1 MKTKLY
7 IIIISLSMGLNGCIL
22 DSLDKINQNLPIS
35 VYVNIEDEQVTTVDK
50 TLPFDLN
57 NSETYQDY
65 KNDITKL
72 EYTSI
77 SFRTTEL
84 NMPALEADIQV
95 TLNYGSNS
103 AVYTKRI
110 KPEDYKTQPLVFELT
125 AADIAGINE
134 YLASPNGKVFVI
146 NVKLNNVNPSSG
158 LLTLRGYIDAV
169 FNFEAEL

>member
-7 IIIISLSMGLNGCIL
+7 SIIIFLSIGLNGCIL

-35 VYVNIEDEQVTTVDK
+35 VYVNIEDEQVTAVDK

-125 AADIAGINE
+125 AADIAEINQ
-134 YLASPNGKVFVI
+134 YLAASGNTFSV